1 MRPHTLYRVLLACLC
16 TTLLL
21 ALGLSGCAKRETA
34 VEAGI
39 RTQTL
44 ILGNGAEPADL
55 DPHTVT
61 AYTDMNILVSLFE
74 GLTLLDE
81 TSSTPVPGA
90 AVSWECTQDG
100 LTWTFHLRVDGKWS
114 DGSPVTA
121 ADFVY
126 SFRRICSPKL
136 AAEYAYMLW
145 PLKNAQALSE
155 GSLTDFS
162 QLGAR
167 ALDEHTLELRLEA
180 PCPWF
185 PTLVSNQAWFPVQR
199 ANIGRF
205 GAMDERG
212 TKWTRPGNL
221 IGNGPFTL
229 KEWAPQSRLVVEA
242 NPHYWDKAR
251 SRLRTIVF
259 LPNESIATDE
269 RNFRAGQVHM
279 TYDLPPEKIA
289 VYRRQS
295 PENLRIDPFYE
306 TFFLRLNTRKA
317 PLDKPLVRRALALA
331 IDRSALCASVL
342 KDSRIPAHALTPPG
356 VAGYVS
362 TYQLQD
368 DLAEARRLLAQAGYP
383 EGKGFPRLEL
393 QFKSDDIHRSVMEAI
408 QQMWRAGLG
417 IETQLSPLEQKTW
430 LANQASLSYEVAS
443 FRWIGDYLDA
453 DTFLNLLLS
462 DNGKN
467 QTGWSDAEYDR
478 LIRSAEST
486 LDTPTRQTL
495 QKQAEARLLESAPVI
510 PLFHGSRVYLIH
522 KSVQGYPPSL
532 LGLHRFQNVEL
543 RN

>member
-1 MRPHTLYRVLLACLC
+1 MRSSLPLLILLGAA
-16 TTLLL
+16 LLL
-21 ALGLSGCAKRETA
+21 ALGLSSCAKRETA
-34 VEAGI
+34 AEAGI

-61 AYTDMNILVSLFE
+61 AFTDMNILVSLFE

-81 TSSTPVPGA
+81 TSSAPVPGA
-90 AVSWECTQDG
+90 AESWSCSADG
-100 LTWTFHLRVDGKWS
+100 LTWTFHLRADGKWS

-121 ADFVY
+121 SDFVY
-126 SFRRICSPKL
+126 SFRRLCAPNL

-145 PLKNAQALSE
+145 PLRNAQALSE
-155 GSLTDFS
+155 GKLKDFT

-167 ALDEHTLELRLEA
+167 ALDQRTLELTLEA

-185 PTLVSNQAWFPVQR
+185 LTLVSNQAWFPVQR
-199 ANIGRF
+199 ANIERF
-205 GAMDERG
+205 GAWDERG

-221 IGNGPFTL
+221 IGNGPFIL

-242 NPHYWDKAR
+242 NPHYWDKQR
-251 SRLRTIVF
+251 SKLRTVVF

-289 VYRRQS
+289 VYRKQA
-295 PENLRIDPFYE
+295 PESLRIDPFYE

-331 IDRSALCASVL
+331 IDRAALCSSVL
-342 KDSRIPAHALTPPG
+342 KDSRTPAHALTPPG

-362 TYQLQD
+362 TYQVQY

-383 EGKGFPRLEL
+383 EGRGFPRLEL
-393 QFKSDDIHRSVMEAI
+393 QFKSDDIHRAVMEAV

-430 LANQASLSYEVAS
+430 LANQAAMSYEVAS

-467 QTGWSDAEYDR
+467 QTGWADADYDR
-478 LIRSAEST
+478 LIRSAASM
-486 LDTPTRQTL
+486 LDTPARQAL
-495 QKQAEARLLESAPVI
+495 QKQAEARLLESAPII
-510 PLFHGSRVYLIH
+510 PIFHGSRVYLIH
-522 KSVQGYPPSL
+522 PAVKGYPPSP
-532 LGLHRFQNVEL
+532 LGLHRFQNVDL
-543 RN
+543 QN